1 MRLTHWLVTAV
12 GGGLVTT
19 VGGGLVLVVRGWQSD
34 GAGVKEGV
42 VNADWAAGART
53 ALLTRRRTGAAGWP
67 PAVGQFLYS
76 HSQLP

>member
-1 MRLTHWLVTAV
+1 MRLTHWLVTTV

-53 ALLTRRRTGAAGWP
+53 AL
-67 PAVGQFLYS
+67 
-76 HSQLP
+76 